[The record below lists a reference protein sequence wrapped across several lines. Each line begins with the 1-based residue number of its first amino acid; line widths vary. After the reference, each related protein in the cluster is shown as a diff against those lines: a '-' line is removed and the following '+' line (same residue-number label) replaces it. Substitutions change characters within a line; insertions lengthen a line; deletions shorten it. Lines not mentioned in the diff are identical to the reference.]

1 MHFLVPKNKTSL
13 SYLLAAGR
21 ARGGEEILNSGK
33 CWELGQSRHNPGLG
47 RGEHQEQGPE
57 AQNRTYT
64 RCYYVCASL
73 TFKMDTPKVS
83 LFQTRFY

>member
-33 CWELGQSRHNPGLG
+33 CWELGQSGIIRGQ
-47 RGEHQEQGPE
+47 GEHWEQGPE
-57 AQNRTYT
+57 AGENLYT
-64 RCYYVCASL
+64 ILIVFAS
-73 TFKMDTPKVS
+73 
-83 LFQTRFY
+83 